1 MSAAPVIQK
10 SPKILED
17 SRKLGM
23 KSTDPL
29 LLKKPVQSLVM
40 IPKIGKLTA
49 TARKLFNVILQ
60 TSQQQMAELSKN
72 GTVDLGG
79 HMYSARLSDLLEP
92 IQQGSSDLRA
102 LGKTYFREMMQTTI
116 EWEAPDSKKSG
127 IIWDISHLLSAARLE
142 YVDSDGRPGSATN
155 SHLVAKWGLPAP
167 LYNALKHPELYAQ
180 VNIRQIAKLGSYEAV
195 ALYEICTRYRTN
207 FDGLTNKSEPTWWV
221 RALTNK
227 QPAIDPV
234 TQAPKYRPWAKFKD
248 DKLKSAIAEISEL
261 TDLQIELIEE
271 RAGNKIANVQ
281 FRVKRKTEL
290 LEDKA
295 PVVPAAIAELAMK
308 CGVSLQELAKL
319 MRIGIGEGQLKIALL
334 KLDARIA
341 REDLEPIGSKISYLN
356 TVISDAQKFVAADGP
371 TTPPPEIPAPVERKA
386 VAPSLPPP
394 APMSFKERRRAEI
407 KADFTKLTKEQQ
419 QPFALQA
426 SDSLKSAGLMQPSVA
441 RAIFSQDWLKNGLL
455 LSKMVE
461 SYAVAIH
468 GLDWA
473 EEPIEG

>member
-1 MSAAPVIQK
+1 
-10 SPKILED
+10 
-17 SRKLGM
+17 M

-29 LLKKPVQSLVM
+29 VLKKPVQSLVM
-40 IPKIGKLTA
+40 IPKIGKLTT

-60 TSQQQMAELSKN
+60 TSQQQIAELSKN

-92 IQQGSSDLRA
+92 IQQGSSNLRA
-102 LGKTYFREMMQTTI
+102 LGKTYFKEMMQTTI
-116 EWEAPDSKKSG
+116 EWEAPDSRKSG
-127 IIWDISHLLSAARLE
+127 IVWDISHLLSAARLE
-142 YVDSDGRPGSATN
+142 YVDSEGNPGSPTN

-195 ALYEICTRYRTN
+195 ALYEICTRYRSN
-207 FDGLTNKSEPTWWV
+207 FDGLTNKSEPLWWV

-227 QPAIDPV
+227 QPAIDPL

-248 DKLKSAIAEISEL
+248 DKLKDAIAEISDL
-261 TDLQIELIEE
+261 TDLHIELIEE
-271 RAGNKIANVQ
+271 REGKKIAFVQ

-290 LEDKA
+290 LEDMA

-308 CGVSLQELAKL
+308 CGTGLPEISRL
-319 MRIGIGEGQLKIALL
+319 MRIGIGAGQLKIALL
-334 KLDARIA
+334 KLEARIA
-341 REDLEPIGSKISYLN
+341 REDLEPVGSKISYLN
-356 TVISDAQKFVAADGP
+356 SVIVDAQKYVAADGP
-371 TTPPPEIPAPVERKA
+371 IPPVPEIPVPAERQAVPTAP
-386 VAPSLPPP
+386 PPP
-394 APMSFKERRRAEI
+394 APISYKERRRAEI
-407 KADFTKLTKEQQ
+407 KADFTKLSKDEQ

-426 SDSLKSAGLMQPSVA
+426 SDSLKAAGLMQPSVA

-461 SYAVAIH
+461 AYAVATH
-468 GLDWA
+468 GEDWA
-473 EEPIEG
+473 VEPVEG